1 MPEPEQPSNT
11 PEPNPSHRPDV
22 PARTPHFLTRA
33 AVVCWTRR
41 RLRFP
46 IVGLLILGFGLLML
60 TQTAATKW
68 WLIPVMEKTLGA
80 KVESR
85 TVRFTL
91 GGSVVLRGVKLTVP
105 GAQGE
110 AARFLEASRI
120 VIGMDYATG
129 SPKLSRVELDEPIIR
144 VSVDEELDLNVQPVF
159 EARRADTSGGELPVL
174 RLRDGVLEIG
184 EHTAAGGY
192 SILRRMRIDGEL
204 SPDVVPNTTAGG
216 PLVASG
222 DGFTSDSIGYR
233 IDIRDLDDEETGA
246 SLGELDVAGT
256 ITKDAVRVEVN
267 NFSLGAWPA
276 SRAPG
281 PFRAQLEQL
290 NVRGEIPRAV
300 FTFGPD
306 IGFIGQLDLRGVAVN
321 LPFGLRADEE
331 GRFARMSDVTGFVR
345 LSEDG
350 LEAELD
356 GLLEDLPYEV
366 TLEYD
371 GLSEDAPFRAELNA
385 MDFRLAERP
394 DLLPFVPDIVAQNLD
409 RFTQP
414 TALVDAIV
422 LVERPSAGGDIEISG
437 SVEISEG
444 VAAYAGF
451 PYPFEDIDARVSF
464 NSREVSLDSFTGRAV
479 NGASVEAEGLFAP
492 IGPTS
497 RVEITVRC
505 EDVPIDGLLRDAL
518 GLKRRDLVD
527 SMFSEQKYNYLKAE
541 GLFEDRPFE
550 LGATGDFDVKVV
562 RQEGVESIWTRD
574 IRAVFRD
581 ISGVSKYFPVPV
593 RSDEV
598 VLRIDDEKAI
608 IEPAELRSLSGGV
621 AILSGTV
628 VFPTDENPGGSPPD
642 ISIAIDDAV
651 YDDFIIRAIPDSD
664 PGGPTSIRRMLRA
677 LNGSGVADADVVVLG
692 RDDGSVGF
700 DADID
705 MSRFTIEPRAQSPR
719 LDPRLRVNTT
729 EGRLRVS
736 ERGLEMSIA
745 GDAQRL
751 DGGAIRGAGSMTAQA
766 TAEFFKDDDA
776 RVRTTVTAA
785 NADLEAHVED
795 LTNAF
800 NPDAGQTLADLRE
813 LWKPMGRAD
822 LRVDIDTYSGGRGAT
837 TVVDVL
843 KVDDASIW
851 IADGRLG
858 LANSEGDIVARVR
871 DETTYAT
878 LIGAEADLFWN
889 GQPAGWGWLN
899 GTAALSAEGFTP
911 AGWSMDGAVLGV
923 DAGDPIA
930 RAFLVEY
937 APPNAVQVFDDF
949 APTGEIDLSANLSPG
964 PLPDGLIGPRLTGF
978 VYPDK
983 AEITFN
989 EQRIDSESARG
1000 AMTFSPEGVGFEALE
1015 VFGPDWAGRLDGSVT
1030 VAADGAAAMELDVAL
1045 QAETFSDDL
1054 RILAPPDVLFQID
1067 KLQVDVEGP
1076 IDIGQLH
1083 ISARRNADRTEAW
1096 SRAEGTIVAEGATVK
1111 SGVLLTEASAAM
1123 SFDSYTPAW
1132 PGEPNDEP
1140 AEFRMD
1146 LYASSA
1152 RANGVAATDLVA
1164 KIVTADKQANG
1175 FRPIIAP
1182 HFGAAVHDGRV
1193 SGQAIVRPESKDAAM
1208 VSGEVRLSGLQLEPV
1223 LEDLPRARAIKE
1235 GREPPEPSTA
1245 GPQGRLDGQLT
1256 FGGVPER
1263 TETWR
1268 GRGIF
1273 RASGGPIVALPVIV
1287 PMLEIGNLTPPRG
1300 AQLDSASVSFFVDG
1314 PQVVFEDLSVFSDT
1328 LVVLGHG
1335 TATLPELDVDLRFRT
1350 QARQRIPLLSDV
1362 VDRLRDELLTVRVS
1376 GQLADPT
1383 IAAEPL
1389 DSTRRALAR
1398 MFGARVDEDSQRLD
1412 EIEREARQRYR
1423 GGAGFESRGAKPL
1436 RPVNDPGPGP
1446 DVPGPTDPSRQ
1457 TPEGRGEEPIR

>member
-1 MPEPEQPSNT
+1 MPEPDQPSNP
-11 PEPNPSHRPDV
+11 PEQNPSHRPDV

-68 WLIPVMEKTLGA
+68 WLIPVMEKALGA

-120 VIGMDYATG
+120 AIGMDYGAG
-129 SPKLSRVELDEPIIR
+129 SPKLSSVVLDGPVIR
-144 VSVDEELDLNVQPVF
+144 VSVDEELGLNVQPIF
-159 EARRADTSGGELPVL
+159 EARRADQSGAELPVL
-174 RLRDGVLEIG
+174 ELRDGVLEIG
-184 EHTAAGGY
+184 EHTRAGGY
-192 SILRRMRIDGEL
+192 SILRRMRINGEL
-204 SPDVVPNTTAGG
+204 SPDVVTDTTGQS
-216 PLVASG
+216 LVASG
-222 DGFTSDSIGYR
+222 DGFTAEKTGYR
-233 IDIRDLDDEETGA
+233 IDIRDLDDEETGQ

-267 NFSLGAWPA
+267 SFRLGAWPA

-281 PFRAQLEQL
+281 PLRAQLEQL
-290 NVRGEIPRAV
+290 DLRGDIPRAV

-345 LSEDG
+345 LSENG

-414 TALVDAIV
+414 TALVDAQVI
-422 LVERPSAGGDIEISG
+422 VERAEAGGDIDVSG
-437 SVEISEG
+437 SVEVSEG

-464 NSREVSLDSFTGRAV
+464 NSREVSLDSFTGRAI
-479 NGASVEAEGLFAP
+479 NGATIEAEGLFAP
-492 IGPTS
+492 IGPTAS
-497 RVEITVRC
+497 VEITVRC
-505 EDVPIDGLLRDAL
+505 EDVPIDDLLRDAL
-518 GLKRRDLVD
+518 GPGRRDLVD

-541 GLFEDRPFE
+541 GLFDDRPFE

-562 RQEGVESIWTRD
+562 RREGVESIWTRD

-581 ISGVSKYFPVPV
+581 ISGLSKYFPVPV
-593 RSDEV
+593 RSDEI

-608 IEPAELRSLSGGV
+608 IEPAELRPLSGGV

-628 VFPTDENPGGSPPD
+628 AFPTDEDPDGSPPD

-651 YDDFIIRAIPDSD
+651 YDEFIIRAIPDTD
-664 PGGPTSIRRMLRA
+664 PGGPASIRRMLRA
-677 LNGSGVADADVVVLG
+677 LGGSGVADADVVVLG
-692 RDDGSVGF
+692 REDGSVGF
-700 DADID
+700 DVDVD
-705 MSRFTIEPRAQSPR
+705 LSRFTIEPRAQSPR
-719 LDPRLRVNTT
+719 LDPRLRVTSS

-736 ERGLEMSIA
+736 ERGLDLSIA
-745 GDAQRL
+745 GRAERL
-751 DGGAIRGAGSMTAQA
+751 DGGAIRGAGTVGAEA
-766 TAEFFKDDDA
+766 TAEFFEDDDA
-776 RVRTTVTAA
+776 RVRTTVVAE
-785 NADLEAHVED
+785 NADIEAHVED
-795 LTNAF
+795 LAGAF
-800 NPDAGQTLADLRE
+800 NEDAGRTLADLRE
-813 LWKPMGRAD
+813 LWKPAGRAD
-822 LRVDIDTYSGGRGAT
+822 LRVEIDTWSKGRGPT
-837 TVVDVL
+837 TLVDVL
-843 KVDDASIW
+843 DIDDASIR
-851 IADGRLG
+851 IAGGRLG
-858 LANSEGDIVARVR
+858 LANSEGDIIARVR
-871 DETTYAT
+871 GETTYAT

-899 GTAALSAEGFTP
+899 GTAALTPEGFTP

-923 DAGDPIA
+923 EVSDPIA

-937 APPNAVQVFDDF
+937 APPDAVQVFDDF
-949 APTGEIDLSANLSPG
+949 APEGEIDLSANLGPG

-978 VYPDK
+978 VYPDR

-989 EQRIDSESARG
+989 GRRIDSESARG
-1000 AMTFSPEGVGFEALE
+1000 AMTFSPEGVGFDALE
-1015 VFGPDWAGRLDGSVT
+1015 VFGPDWAGRLDGWIT
-1030 VAADGAAAMELDVAL
+1030 AEADGSAAMELDAAL
-1045 QAETFSDDL
+1045 QAETFGEDMRTL
-1054 RILAPPDVLFQID
+1054 TPPDVLAQID
-1067 KLQVDVEGP
+1067 KLKVGSDGP

-1096 SRAEGTIVAEGATVK
+1096 SRAEGTIVVGDANVLT
-1111 SGVLLTEASAAM
+1111 GVRITEAQAAM
-1123 SFDSYTPAW
+1123 SFDSFAPAW
-1132 PGEPNDEP
+1132 PGEPSDEP

-1152 RANGVAATDLVA
+1152 RAFGIAATDVVA
-1164 KIVTADKQANG
+1164 KIVTSDKLPNG
-1175 FRPIIAP
+1175 FRSIIAP
-1182 HFGAAVHDGRV
+1182 HFGAAVHEGRV
-1193 SGQAIVRPESKDAAM
+1193 SGQAIARPQSEEAAM
-1208 VSGEVRLSGLQLEPV
+1208 VTGEVRLSGLQLEPV
-1223 LEDLPRARAIKE
+1223 LEDMAVERAIAE
-1235 GREPPEPSTA
+1235 GRLPPDPETA
-1245 GPQGRLDGQLT
+1245 ARPEGRLDGQLT

-1263 TETWR
+1263 PETWR
-1268 GRGIF
+1268 GRGLF

-1287 PMLEIGNLTPPRG
+1287 PLLEIGNLSPPRG
-1300 AQLDSASVSFFVDG
+1300 ARLDTATVSFFVDG

-1335 TATLPELDVDLRFRT
+1335 TATFPELELDLRFRT
-1350 QARQRIPLLSDV
+1350 QARRRIPLLSDI
-1362 VDRLRDELLTVRVS
+1362 VDQLRNELFTVRVTGEIGAPAIDAQS
-1376 GQLADPT
+1376 
-1383 IAAEPL
+1383 L
-1389 DSTRRALAR
+1389 DSTRRSLAR
-1398 MFGARVDEDSQRLD
+1398 MFGARADGEGRRLD
-1412 EIEREARQRYR
+1412 EIEREARERYR
-1423 GGAGFESRGAKPL
+1423 GGAGVESRGAKPL
-1436 RPVNDPGPGP
+1436 RPVNDAGPGP
-1446 DVPGPTDPSRQ
+1446 DVPSPSDQSRQ